1 MKNLLAVILL
11 SALFIAV
18 GLLCAKLWF
27 DWVMGVSAPLWF
39 KFMLLAEE
47 V

>member
-1 MKNLLAVILL
+1 MKNFLAIVLL

-27 DWVMGVSAPLWF
+27 EFVMGLPAPLWF
-39 KFMLLAEE
+39 KFALLR
-47 V
+47 